1 MLTMD
6 LNETNVVS
14 PDEDNK
20 TMDMTNVNEKPKVF
34 QKQNEINY
42 NTMDKIL
49 ENEKQNNKNDS
60 WNKLD
65 NTVKIQKLNTFAEKY
80 GKINNIPSKDIKLLK
95 SFFNDCIDK
104 SKLNKSKDVLYD
116 KETKEI
122 ISIPALH
129 FNNTTKNYTLRIM
142 DTKRVSTLKSLTP
155 KRVVEKP
162 KEVIIV
168 DDTPI

>member
-1 MLTMD
+1 MD
-6 LNETNVVS
+6 LNETNVGS
-14 PDEDNK
+14 LDEDTK
-20 TMDMTNVNEKPKVF
+20 PIDSVTSTDKPKVF
-34 QKQNEINY
+34 QKQTEINY
-42 NTMDKIL
+42 NTIDKIL

-80 GKINNIPSKDIKLLK
+80 GKSNNIPVKDIKLLK

-155 KRVVEKP
+155 KRIVEKP
-162 KEVIIV
+162 KEVIIL
-168 DDTPI
+168 DESPL